1 MCSVGGKLRRQP
13 KQSKRIHVNPNTDPH
28 PNANTNSHPDA
39 NSHPNPVVNHG
50 SESRGDHASGE
61 SLV

>member
-1 MCSVGGKLRRQP
+1 LRRQP
-13 KQSKRIHVNPNTDPH
+13 KQSKRIHVNANTDP
-28 PNANTNSHPDA
+28 NADTDSHPDA
-39 NSHPNPVVNHG
+39 NSYPNPVVNHG

>member
-1 MCSVGGKLRRQP
+1 MCNVGGKLRRQP
-13 KQSKRIHVNPNTDPH
+13 EQSKRIHVNPDPN
-28 PNANTNSHPDA
+28 PNANSHSHPYA
-39 NSHPNPVVNHG
+39 NSYPNPVVNHG

>member
-13 KQSKRIHVNPNTDPH
+13 KQSKRIHVNPDPDA
-28 PNANTNSHPDA
+28 NADSHPDA